1 MSRSAASAVIF
12 AGVLLTAGAACA
24 QTAGADPNSKQPFGS
39 PVDDQKLG
47 SHLIVDQLEARISNG
62 DTSLRWEAQAWTGTD
77 AWKLWLKSEGE
88 RTGSGEMQDGQTEA
102 FISKPITPFWDLQ
115 VGGRYDLDSRAGRG
129 WGAIGVQGLAPG
141 YVDVEATAYFGQM
154 GAAAKLTMSNDIL
167 LTNRLILQPEAE
179 LNAYSRDDRAR
190 LVGSGISDLDA
201 GLRLRYEIS
210 RKFAPYLGVTWAK
223 KFGRTAALVR
233 ASDESAD
240 DLRFT
245 AGLRTWF

>member
-1 MSRSAASAVIF
+1 MSRSAASAIIL
-12 AGVLLTAGAACA
+12 AGVLLASGAARA

-47 SHLIVDQLEARISNG
+47 SHLIVDQLEARIGNG

-88 RTGSGEMQDGQTEA
+88 RTGSGELQDGQTEA

-115 VGGRYDLDSRAGRG
+115 VGGRYDLDSRVGRG

-141 YVDVEATAYFGQM
+141 YLDVEATAYFGQR
-154 GAAAKLTMSNDIL
+154 GAAAKLTVSNDIL

-179 LNAYSRDDRAR
+179 LNAYSSDDKAR
-190 LVGSGISDLDA
+190 LIASGISDLDA

-210 RKFAPYLGVTWAK
+210 RKFAPYLGVAWEK
-223 KFGRTAALVR
+223 KFGRTAYLVR
-233 ASDESAD
+233 AAGDSAAD
-240 DLRFT
+240 VRL
-245 AGLRTWF
+245 ALGLRAWF